1 MTAGGPPGPATLTA
15 RPDRQPVSAGR
26 RTRLE
31 QRLRLPGGATDVAA
45 PIRHDA
51 YTQLLLVLGVSL
63 GASAVSAI
71 TQLIGRLSSPVKLSA
86 QVSILHASQA
96 SQSLLDLAYQLE
108 GIAFDLV
115 PVLLAL
121 YLLSRLPTRSGS
133 AIGPVP
139 ATGSGLPTAS
149 GSRAGWRGACRRIG
163 FDLHRPLQDLSL
175 GTLLALAIGVP
186 GLLLYLAA
194 HALGFT
200 TTVDPGNLPPNW
212 WAIPVYLLS
221 AAENAVLEETIVL
234 GFTFAQLRRA
244 GWGPGRTILVAAVLR
259 GSYHLYQGPSAF
271 FTNALLGLVFGL
283 LYLRTRRV
291 MPFVVAHTLI
301 DSAAFV
307 GYALLA
313 GHVSWLPT

>member
-1 MTAGGPPGPATLTA
+1 VSVAGSS
-15 RPDRQPVSAGR
+15 RPTVGDVSGAVR
-26 RTRLE
+26 R
-31 QRLRLPGGATDVAA
+31 
-45 PIRHDA
+45 DA

-71 TQLIGRLSSPVKLSA
+71 TQLIGRLDSPVKLSA
-86 QVSILHASQA
+86 QTSTLHVSQA
-96 SQSLLDLAYQLE
+96 AQSLLDLAYQLE
-108 GIAFDLV
+108 DIVFALV

-121 YLLSRLPTRSGS
+121 YLLSQLPLRSG
-133 AIGPVP
+133 I
-139 ATGSGLPTAS
+139 
-149 GSRAGWRGACRRIG
+149 RAGWRNACRRIG
-163 FDLHRPLQDLSL
+163 FDPHRPVSDLAL

-186 GLLLYLAA
+186 GLLLYLLA

-221 AAENAVLEETIVL
+221 AAENAILEETIVL
-234 GFTFAQLRRA
+234 GFTFVQLRRA
-244 GWGPGRTILVAAVLR
+244 GWGPVSTVVAAAVLR

-271 FTNALLGLVFGL
+271 FTNALLGLVFGT

-313 GHVSWLPT
+313 GHVSWLPA

>member
-1 MTAGGPPGPATLTA
+1 MTVGGPPGPVI
-15 RPDRQPVSAGR
+15 RPVSHPASPAR
-26 RTRLE
+26 RARLE
-31 QRLRLPGGATDVAA
+31 ARLGLAGTATDVAQ
-45 PIRHDA
+45 PVRCDA

-63 GASAVSAI
+63 GASAVNAI
-71 TQLIGRLSSPVKLSA
+71 TQLVGRLSSPVKLSA
-86 QVSILHASQA
+86 QISILHASQA

-121 YLLSRLPTRSGS
+121 YLLSRQP
-133 AIGPVP
+133 IQP
-139 ATGSGLPTAS
+139 APAGRPA
-149 GSRAGWRGACRRIG
+149 RAAGWRAACRRIG
-163 FDLHRPLQDLSL
+163 LDPHRPFPDVSL

-221 AAENAVLEETIVL
+221 AAENAVLEETVVL

-244 GWGPGRTILVAAVLR
+244 GWGPGPTILLAAALR

-271 FTNALLGLVFGL
+271 FTNALLGLVFGV

>member
-1 MTAGGPPGPATLTA
+1 MTAGGPPSPVTSPVTGPA
-15 RPDRQPVSAGR
+15 PSGR
-26 RTRLE
+26 RTPLAHRLGPAWWTAADV
-31 QRLRLPGGATDVAA
+31 PGTV
-45 PIRHDA
+45 RRDA

-63 GASAVSAI
+63 GASAVSAV
-71 TQLIGRLSSPVKLSA
+71 TQLVGRLSSPVKLSA
-86 QVSILHASQA
+86 QTSILHASQA

-121 YLLSRLPTRSGS
+121 YLLSRLPMRSH
-133 AIGPVP
+133 I
-139 ATGSGLPTAS
+139 
-149 GSRAGWRGACRRIG
+149 RAGWRGACRRIG
-163 FDLHRPLQDLSL
+163 FDPHRPLPDLSL

-194 HALGFT
+194 HALGLT

-244 GWGPGRTILVAAVLR
+244 GWGAGPTILLAAVLR

-271 FTNALLGLVFGL
+271 FTNALLGLVFGV